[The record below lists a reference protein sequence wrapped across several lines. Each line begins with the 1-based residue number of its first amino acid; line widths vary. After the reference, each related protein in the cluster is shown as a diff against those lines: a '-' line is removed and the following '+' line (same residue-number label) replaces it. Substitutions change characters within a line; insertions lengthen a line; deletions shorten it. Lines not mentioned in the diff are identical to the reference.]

1 MRSCSILLSVENPCA
16 VHCIVYCCLQT
27 ESGSAAARASP
38 SRGAARVEGFLRVYM
53 NLLRPIK
60 MSLATRPPSTYDL
73 VCPASALDATGN
85 GSANTGSG
93 LFVYDDNDVL
103 TSFYLP
109 RGTTKIL
116 HIHRYFLVH
125 GSTSGTQSTS

>member
-1 MRSCSILLSVENPCA
+1 
-16 VHCIVYCCLQT
+16 
-27 ESGSAAARASP
+27 
-38 SRGAARVEGFLRVYM
+38 M

-60 MSLATRPPSTYDL
+60 MSLATRPPSIYDL
-73 VCPASALDATGN
+73 VCAPGSALDATGA
-85 GSANTGSG
+85 GTGSG

-116 HIHRYFLVH
+116 HIHRYSSDTRIHEYVQYFHGIVRLVFVSRVFFSNYCYIVH
-125 GSTSGTQSTS
+125 VQRVRY

>member
-1 MRSCSILLSVENPCA
+1 MQA
-16 VHCIVYCCLQT
+16 
-27 ESGSAAARASP
+27 ESGGGAARASP
-38 SRGAARVEGFLRVYM
+38 SRGPGGGGAARVEGFLRVYM

-60 MSLATRPPSTYDL
+60 MSLATQPPSIYDL
-73 VCPASALDATGN
+73 VCPASALDATGC

-116 HIHRYFLVH
+116 HIHR
-125 GSTSGTQSTS
+125 